1 MWGWTL
7 RRRMLKTRW
16 PIALLTL
23 IYVLNFVDRQLVGV
37 LGQPMKA
44 ELGLSDR
51 QLGLLSGVA
60 FALFYT
66 TLGLPVARI
75 AERRSRVGVI
85 AVSLG
90 LWSAMT
96 ALCGIARTVPQ
107 LVLARLG
114 VGLGEAG
121 YAPTAQSLIADLVP
135 PERRATALSLFSLG
149 IPAGMLIG
157 AVAGGWLAQS
167 LGWRMAFVWLG
178 LPGLALAF
186 VLTLVL
192 REPSRGAPAA
202 AHASLIDVAR
212 TLWRAPGFTHI
223 AAGASIASFAGYGLT
238 SFVVPL
244 LMRRYDLPIG
254 QAASGFGVVAGVA
267 IGLGIGSGGW
277 LADRHSS
284 PGRGGRVAGA
294 GALVAGVLFPLVLS
308 AGDPRLLAIG
318 AIVPL
323 AGAHLYFGP
332 AYALTVNSVDARS
345 RATAIAILLMAMNA
359 IGLGLGPLAV
369 GALSDAFT
377 QANLPGYSP
386 ACHSSVCAVASAQA
400 LTNALRIDVLLYFWA
415 ALHFLL
421 AARAV
426 HRAQPQS
433 VAR

>member
-1 MWGWTL
+1 VAAQTL
-7 RRRMLKTRW
+7 RSAMPKTRW

-23 IYVLNFVDRQLVGV
+23 IYVLNFVDRQLVGI

-66 TLGLPVARI
+66 TLGLPIARV

-85 AVSLG
+85 AISLG

-96 ALCGIARTVPQ
+96 ALCGMARSVPQ

-135 PERRATALSLFSLG
+135 PERRATALSFFSLG

-157 AVAGGWLAQS
+157 AIAGGWLAQS
-167 LGWRMAFVWLG
+167 FGWRMAFLWLG
-178 LPGLALAF
+178 LPGIALAILLAL
-186 VLTLVL
+186 TL
-192 REPSRGAPAA
+192 REPPRPAPSAA
-202 AHASLIDVAR
+202 NPSLIEVAR

-238 SFVVPL
+238 SFAVPL
-244 LMRRYDLPIG
+244 LMRRYGLPVG
-254 QAASGFGVVAGVA
+254 EAASGFGLVAGVA

-277 LADRHSS
+277 LTDRIKSA
-284 PGRGGRVAGA
+284 GRGGRVAASGA
-294 GALVAGVLFPLVLS
+294 AVAGLLFPLVLS

-318 AIVPL
+318 AVAPL

-332 AYALTVNSVDARS
+332 TYGLTVNSVDARS

-359 IGLGLGPLAV
+359 IGLGLGPLTV
-369 GALSDAFT
+369 GALSDVFT
-377 QANLPGYSP
+377 QAILPGYSP
-386 ACHSSVCAVASAQA
+386 VCHSSACAAASAQG
-400 LTNALRIDVLLYFWA
+400 LSNALRIDVLLYLWA

-421 AARAV
+421 AARAIR
-426 HRAQPQS
+426 RAQPQS
-433 VAR
+433 IAR

>member
-1 MWGWTL
+1 M
-7 RRRMLKTRW
+7 KTRW

-23 IYVLNFVDRQLVGV
+23 IYVLNFVDRQLVGI

-66 TLGLPVARI
+66 TLGLPIARI
-75 AERRSRVGVI
+75 AERRNRVGVI
-85 AVSLG
+85 AISLG

-96 ALCGIARTVPQ
+96 ALCGIARTASQ

-121 YAPTAQSLIADLVP
+121 YGPSAQSLIADLVP

-149 IPAGMLIG
+149 IPVGMMIG
-157 AVAGGWLAQS
+157 AIAGGWLAQS
-167 LGWRMAFVWLG
+167 LGWRLAFVWLG
-178 LPGLALAF
+178 MPGIALALLL
-186 VLTLVL
+186 VLVL
-192 REPSRGAPAA
+192 REPPRPAPAA
-202 AHASLIDVAR
+202 AHPSLIDVAR
-212 TLWRAPGFTHI
+212 TLWRAPGFAHI
-223 AAGASIASFAGYGLT
+223 AAGASIACFAGYGLT
-238 SFVVPL
+238 SFAVPL
-244 LMRRYDLPIG
+244 LMRRYGLPIG
-254 QAASGFGVVAGVA
+254 EAASGFGLVAGVA

-277 LADRHSS
+277 LTDRRRSA
-284 PGRGGRVAGA
+284 GRGGRVAAA
-294 GALVAGVLFPLVLS
+294 GTLVAGLVFPLVLG
-308 AGDPRLLAIG
+308 AGDARLLAIG
-318 AIVPL
+318 AVVPL
-323 AGAHLYFGP
+323 ASAHLYFGP
-332 AYALTVNSVDARS
+332 TYALTVNSADGRS

-386 ACHSSVCAVASAQA
+386 ACHSAACTTASAQG
-400 LTNALRIDVLLYFWA
+400 LTSALRVDTLLYLWA

-426 HRAQPQS
+426 GRAQPQS
-433 VAR
+433 TAR

>member
-1 MWGWTL
+1 MW
-7 RRRMLKTRW
+7 RSRW
-16 PIALLTL
+16 PIALLTI
-23 IYVLNFVDRQLVGV
+23 IYVLNFVDRQLVGI

-44 ELGLSDR
+44 ELGLTDR

-66 TLGLPVARI
+66 TLGLPIARI
-75 AERRSRVGVI
+75 AERKSRVGVI

-96 ALCGIARTVPQ
+96 ALCGMARSVPQ
-107 LVLARLG
+107 LVLVRLG

-121 YAPTAQSLIADLVP
+121 FAPTAQSLIADLVR

-178 LPGLALAF
+178 LPGIALAILLAL
-186 VLTLVL
+186 TL
-192 REPSRGAPAA
+192 REPPRSAPTA
-202 AHASLIDVAR
+202 AHPSLIDVAR
-212 TLWRAPGFTHI
+212 TLWRAPGFAHV

-238 SFVVPL
+238 SFAVPL
-244 LMRRYDLPIG
+244 LMRRYGLPIG
-254 QAASGFGVVAGVA
+254 DAASGFGLVAGVS

-277 LADRHSS
+277 LADRRASA
-284 PGRGGRVAGA
+284 GRGGLVAA
-294 GALVAGVLFPLVLS
+294 TGALVAGLIFPLVLE
-308 AGDPRLLAIG
+308 AGDPRLLAVS
-318 AIVPL
+318 AIAPL

-332 AYALTVNSVDARS
+332 TFALTINSVDARS
-345 RATAIAILLMAMNA
+345 RATAVAILLMAMNA
-359 IGLGLGPLAV
+359 IGLGLGPLTV

-377 QANLPGYSP
+377 QAILPSYSP
-386 ACHSSVCAVASAQA
+386 ACHSRACTIASAHG
-400 LTNALRIDVLLYFWA
+400 LTSALRVDVLLYFWA
-415 ALHFLL
+415 ALHSLL

-426 HRAQPQS
+426 RRAQPQS
-433 VAR
+433 TAR

>member
-1 MWGWTL
+1 MP
-7 RRRMLKTRW
+7 KTRW

-23 IYVLNFVDRQLVGV
+23 IYVLNFVDRQLVGI

-75 AERRSRVGVI
+75 AERRSRVGVV

-96 ALCGIARTVPQ
+96 ALCGMARSVPQ

-178 LPGLALAF
+178 VPGIALAF
-186 VLTLVL
+186 VLALVL
-192 REPSRGAPAA
+192 REPPRAAPPAKSP
-202 AHASLIDVAR
+202 SLFEVAR
-212 TLWRAPGFTHI
+212 TLWRAPGFAQM

-238 SFVVPL
+238 SFAVPL

-254 QAASGFGVVAGVA
+254 GAASDFGLVAGVA

-277 LADRHSS
+277 LTDRSRS
-284 PGRGGRVAGA
+284 AGRGGGVAAA
-294 GALVAGVLFPLVLS
+294 GALVAGLLFPLVLG
-308 AGDPRLLAIG
+308 AGDAHLLAIG
-318 AIVPL
+318 AVVPL
-323 AGAHLYFGP
+323 AAAHLYFGP
-332 AYALTVNSVDARS
+332 TYSLTVNSVDARS

-377 QANLPGYSP
+377 QARLPSYSP
-386 ACHSSVCAVASAQA
+386 ACHSPACAAASARG
-400 LTNALRIDVLLYFWA
+400 LTNALRTDVLLYLWA

-426 HRAQPQS
+426 RRAQPQS
-433 VAR
+433 TAR